1 MLASLQKRNAA
12 MIFRR
17 AVLAAALFALT
28 ACASAPAPVANPQAQ
43 FWAALTTLCGKSG
56 QGKLIVGDP
65 VLDKDFASNPLIMGP
80 VACAPDRVEIP
91 FAVGAD
97 VSRTWIVT
105 RTATGLRLKHRHL
118 HDGKE
123 EALSQYGGDTVG
135 AGGAARQEFPAD
147 AFSKEL
153 FLKQNRTASV
163 ANIWALEVTAPERF
177 VYELKRPGR
186 HVRVE
191 FAAK

>member
-1 MLASLQKRNAA
+1 

-28 ACASAPAPVANPQAQ
+28 ACATAPEPAGTPQAQ

-65 VLDKDFASNPLIMGP
+65 VLDKDFASNPLTMGP
-80 VACAPDRVEIP
+80 VACAPDQVEIP

-97 VSRTWIVT
+97 DSRTWIIT
-105 RTATGLRLKHRHL
+105 RTASGLRLKHRHL

-123 EALSQYGGDTVG
+123 EALSHYGGDTLGVG
-135 AGGAARQEFPAD
+135 AADRQEFPAD

-153 FLKQNRTASV
+153 FLKQNRPASV
-163 ANIWALEVTAPERF
+163 ANIWALEVTAQKRLA
-177 VYELKRPGR
+177 YELKRPGR

-191 FAAK
+191 FATK

>member
-1 MLASLQKRNAA
+1 

-17 AVLAAALFALT
+17 IVLAAAAFALT
-28 ACASAPAPVANPQAQ
+28 ACASAPAPAANPQAQ
-43 FWAALTTLCGKSG
+43 FWTALTTLCSKSG
-56 QGKLIVGDP
+56 RGKLIVGDP

-80 VACAPDRVEIP
+80 VDCAPDRVEIP

-97 VSRTWIVT
+97 VSRTWVVT

-135 AGGAARQEFPAD
+135 AGRATRQEFPAD
-147 AFSKEL
+147 AFSEDL
-153 FLKQNRTASV
+153 FLKQNRPASV
-163 ANIWALEVTAPERF
+163 ANIWALEVPAPAQF

-191 FAAK
+191 FATK

>member
-1 MLASLQKRNAA
+1 MF
-12 MIFRR
+12 FRR
-17 AVLAAALFALT
+17 AVLAAAVFALT

-43 FWAALTTLCGKSG
+43 FWAALTTLCGTSG

-65 VLDKDFASNPLIMGP
+65 VLDKDFASNPLTMGP
-80 VACAPDRVEIP
+80 VACAADKVEIP

-97 VSRTWIVT
+97 ASRTWIIT
-105 RTATGLRLKHRHL
+105 RTASGLRLKHRHL

-135 AGGAARQEFPAD
+135 VGAADRQEFPAD
-147 AFSKEL
+147 AFSKDL
-153 FLKQNRTASV
+153 FLKRNRAASV
-163 ANIWALEVTAPERF
+163 ANIWALDVTAHQRLA
-177 VYELKRPGR
+177 YELKRPGR

-191 FAAK
+191 FAIR

>member
-1 MLASLQKRNAA
+1 

-17 AVLAAALFALT
+17 AVLAAAAFALS
-28 ACASAPAPVANPQAQ
+28 ACATAPAPAANNPQAQ
-43 FWAALTTLCGKSG
+43 FWTALTTLCGKSG

-97 VSRTWIVT
+97 ASRTWVVT
-105 RTATGLRLKHRHL
+105 RTAAGLRLKHRHL

-123 EALSQYGGDTVG
+123 EALSQYGGDTVS

-153 FLKQNRTASV
+153 FLKQNRPASV
-163 ANIWALEVTAPERF
+163 ANIWALEIAAPERF

-191 FAAK
+191 FATK